1 VNDPIPDVPAERLR
15 ERALSRDQPALG
27 GWLSVPSVH
36 FLRALSASAL
46 DYVGIDCQHSV
57 ISEAE
62 AAQLIAAAG
71 RPRSGRLIR
80 VSANRPDLIGRA
92 LDGGADGII
101 VPTVNNAAE
110 ARAAVAATRYPP
122 DGVRSFGPVAEFL
135 SRDPGDLVRHVLL
148 LAMIETADG
157 LASVKEILAVPGI
170 DGVYVGPADLGLA
183 LGHGAGQ
190 FPASPELEPALRT
203 IAQAGQ
209 SVGKVAGIHAGSE
222 QFVERYTS
230 LGFGLQTLGVD
241 RSFVAE
247 GVKRALE
254 RARSSSSAVPSAA
267 SPY

>member
-1 VNDPIPDVPAERLR
+1 VNDAILDVPAERLR
-15 ERALSRDQPALG
+15 ERALSGDKPALG

-36 FLRALSASAL
+36 FLKAMSASAL

-62 AAQLIAAAG
+62 AAQLLGAAG

-80 VSANRPDLIGRA
+80 VSANRHDLIGRA

-101 VPTVNNAAE
+101 VPTVDNAAD

-122 DGVRSFGPVAEFL
+122 DGVRSYGPFTEFL
-135 SRDPGDLVRHVLL
+135 PRDPGDLVRHVLV
-148 LAMIETADG
+148 LAMIETVDG
-157 LASVKEILAVPGI
+157 LASVEEILAVPGI

-183 LGHGAGQ
+183 LGHGVGQ
-190 FPASPELEPALRT
+190 FPVRPELEPALRA
-203 IAQAGQ
+203 IAKAGQ
-209 SVGKVAGIHAGSE
+209 SAGKVVGIHAGSE
-222 QFVERYTS
+222 EFVERYTG
-230 LGFGLQTLGVD
+230 LGFGLQTLGIE

-247 GVKRALE
+247 GVNRVLE
-254 RARSSSSAVPSAA
+254 RARSTSPLTSAA